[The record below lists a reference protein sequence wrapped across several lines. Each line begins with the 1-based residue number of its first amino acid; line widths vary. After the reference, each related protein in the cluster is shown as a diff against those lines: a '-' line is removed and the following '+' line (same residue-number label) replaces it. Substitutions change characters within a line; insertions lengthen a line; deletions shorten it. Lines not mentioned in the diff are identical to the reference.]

1 MGDAL
6 WRNLRDAVRR
16 LWRSPAVASA
26 IVVVLA
32 LGIGANAT
40 MFDIVDRLLLRPP
53 DRLTDAD
60 WLRLVYAQNPVL
72 PFARTLTYPDV
83 EDIRHL
89 PALASVAAFTGPR
102 PMTLETGADA
112 RKVRVQL
119 AEASYFTTLGVAP
132 RLGRFYTAAEDD
144 VGASPVA
151 VLSEAFWQARYGRD
165 ARVLGRVLPI
175 GSGRYQVI
183 GVAPRGF
190 TGVDLSRV
198 DVWLP
203 LRTAMALESGPE
215 SLTTRTWW
223 WASAVVRLKPGV
235 TDESASAQMTTA
247 HVAARRDVE
256 RQGGEAY
263 LSKGPASLYTASVIA
278 ARRPNPSNTL
288 SISLSLFVVSIVV
301 LIVACAN
308 AANLLLARGIR
319 LRRELAVRVAL
330 GGGRRRLVALVLTEA
345 AVLAA
350 AAAAAALAVAY
361 WSAALARSF
370 LPDIVFSQSPL
381 SVRLFLVDI
390 GAAGL
395 TVLLA
400 GVLPALRAARTS
412 AADALRASS
421 RGASA
426 ARSRLRDALTIGQT
440 ALSVAL
446 LVGAGLFAR
455 SLYRAAH
462 ADLGFDHEDVIVATV
477 EGQAGLDRTRRDELY
492 DAALDR
498 ARALPGVRRAALSVE
513 STIAFGGWS
522 GPGGI
527 MTPGGRLI
535 DDLPE
540 GGPFL
545 YSGTDGFFEA
555 LGVAIVKGRSFTA
568 GDDRDGAEP
577 VGMVNETF
585 VRRVWPDRDPLTQC
599 FQTGAAHPDTRPP
612 EPCRRVVGVFADFA
626 RQGLADTGAI
636 AVAVPGRA
644 SHRSPQALVVR
655 SAGDPHVTARLVRQM
670 MVGLSPD
677 VRFVQVE
684 AMADRADALLE
695 PWRLGATM
703 FVAFGGLALGIA
715 AVGLYSLLAFAVDAR
730 RREIGIRTA
739 LGAPRAHVVGLVVRQ
754 AGTLLSVG
762 VVMGTAAALVERRFL
777 EPFLFSDQAVDIEV
791 YVGVTAVLVVAAGLA
806 TSIPAWRAT
815 RVSPAVVLMEE

>member
-1 MGDAL
+1 
-6 WRNLRDAVRR
+6 
-16 LWRSPAVASA
+16 
-26 IVVVLA
+26 
-32 LGIGANAT
+32 
-40 MFDIVDRLLLRPP
+40 
-53 DRLTDAD
+53 
-60 WLRLVYAQNPVL
+60 
-72 PFARTLTYPDV
+72 
-83 EDIRHL
+83 
-89 PALASVAAFTGPR
+89 
-102 PMTLETGADA
+102 
-112 RKVRVQL
+112 
-119 AEASYFTTLGVAP
+119 
-132 RLGRFYTAAEDD
+132 
-144 VGASPVA
+144 
-151 VLSEAFWQARYGRD
+151 VLSDAFWQARYGRD

-215 SLTTRTWW
+215 SLQTRTWW
-223 WASAVVRLKPGV
+223 WASAVIRLRPGV
-235 TDESASAQMTTA
+235 TDENASAQMTA
-247 HVAARRDVE
+247 VHVTARREVE

-263 LSKGPASLYTASVIA
+263 LSKGPASLSTASVIA
-278 ARRPNPSNTL
+278 ARRPNPSKTL
-288 SISLSLFVVSIVV
+288 SISLSLFVVSLVV
-301 LIVACAN
+301 LLVACAN

-330 GGGRRRLVALVLTEA
+330 GGGRRRLVVLVLTEA
-345 AVLAA
+345 AVLAS

-361 WSAALARSF
+361 WSAVLARSF
-370 LPDIVFSQSPL
+370 LPEVVFSQSPL
-381 SVRLFLVDI
+381 SGRLFLVNI
-390 GAAGL
+390 GAAAL

-400 GVLPALRAARTS
+400 GVLPALQAARTS
-412 AADALRASS
+412 AAGVLRASS
-421 RGASA
+421 RGAST
-426 ARSRLRDALTIGQT
+426 ARSRLRDTLTIGQT

-462 ADLGFDHEDVIVATV
+462 ADLGFDQEHVIVATL

-498 ARALPGVRRAALSVE
+498 ARSLPGVRRAALSVE

-527 MTPGGRLI
+527 ITPGGRLI

-545 YSGTDGFFEA
+545 YSGTDGFFDA

-568 GDDRDGAEP
+568 DEDRDGAEP

-599 FQTGAAHPDTRPP
+599 FQMGAAHPDRKPA

-626 RQGLADTGAI
+626 RQGLADAGAI
-636 AVAVPGRA
+636 AVAAPGRA
-644 SHRSPQALVVR
+644 RHRPPQALVAR
-655 SAGDPHVTARLVRQM
+655 SAGDPHVTAQLVRQM

-677 VRFVQVE
+677 VRFVQVDV
-684 AMADRADALLE
+684 MADRADALLE

-739 LGAPRAHVVGLVVRQ
+739 LGAPRAHVVGIVVRQ
-754 AGTLLSVG
+754 SGTLLSVG
-762 VVMGTAAALVERRFL
+762 VVVGTAAALVERRFL
-777 EPFLFSDQAVDIEV
+777 EPFLFGGQVVDVEV
-791 YVGVTAVLVVAAGLA
+791 YVSVIAVLLVAAGLA

-815 RVSPAVVLMEE
+815 RVSPTVVLTEE